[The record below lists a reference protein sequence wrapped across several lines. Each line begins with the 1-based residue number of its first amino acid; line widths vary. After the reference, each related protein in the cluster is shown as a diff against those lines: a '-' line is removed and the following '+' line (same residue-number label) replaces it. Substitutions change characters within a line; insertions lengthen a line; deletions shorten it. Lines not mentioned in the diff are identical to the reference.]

1 VLKRLKHK
9 RGCYLYLYSFK
20 DIIIFKNFMSHLDCI
35 KKTPEK
41 NIGPLSKVQSFLISK
56 YTFMKMGEK
65 KCA

>member
-1 VLKRLKHK
+1 
-9 RGCYLYLYSFK
+9 
-20 DIIIFKNFMSHLDCI
+20 MSHLDCI

-65 KCA
+65 KCAWNMDGDAWTSSLGEMWTMMDEIYNVR